1 MSTPDVVVVAEWI
14 KQIAAE
20 ERKRDAMR
28 VLEEES
34 IARKADLVRL
44 HGQRLID
51 ELHVAV
57 KRDVEAFEHEFAGE
71 RAHAV
76 VFEASPSDGGFIVR
90 REGPSAVSL
99 HVDPRLEA
107 ASMACHYRFPTANG
121 LPPREVRLE
130 LAFAGN
136 EGSILQIKHHGTG
149 QVFHTA
155 DTLSEFLL
163 VPVFTGR
170 PR

>member
-1 MSTPDVVVVAEWI
+1 MNAPDVLVVPDWI
-14 KQIAAE
+14 KRIAEE
-20 ERKRDAMR
+20 ERKRDALR
-28 VLEEES
+28 AHEEETAS
-34 IARKADLVRL
+34 RKADLVRL
-44 HGQRLID
+44 HGQRLIN
-51 ELHVAV
+51 ELQAAV
-57 KRDVEAFEHEFAGE
+57 NRDVEAFEHEFAGE
-71 RAHAV
+71 RTYAV

-107 ASMACHYRFPTANG
+107 ASMGCHYRFPTANG

-130 LAFAGN
+130 LAFAGD
-136 EGSILQIKHHGTG
+136 EGSILQLKHHGTG
-149 QVFHTA
+149 QVFLTA
-155 DTLSEFLL
+155 DALSEFLL